1 MIGQNDANKSERLER
16 DTLRFLCSILIQ
28 PKTRMELV
36 GLLDASQFTNVI
48 HQVVFEEIRAVG
60 AVPSRVLREVLP
72 GRVVNR
78 GFADFDLKEFLG
90 ASSASESE
98 VEELYMSVL
107 EMIELRHREER
118 TGLEN

>member
-1 MIGQNDANKSERLER
+1 MGRNGSKPGVQLER

-36 GLLDASQFTNVI
+36 RLLDESQFSDPVHRVI
-48 HQVVFEEIRAVG
+48 FEEIRAVG
-60 AVPSRVLREVLP
+60 PVASRSLREVLA
-72 GRVVNR
+72 GRVVIR

-90 ASSASESE
+90 PSSASEGE

-107 EMIELRHREER
+107 EMIELRHRD
-118 TGLEN
+118 NDSPQN